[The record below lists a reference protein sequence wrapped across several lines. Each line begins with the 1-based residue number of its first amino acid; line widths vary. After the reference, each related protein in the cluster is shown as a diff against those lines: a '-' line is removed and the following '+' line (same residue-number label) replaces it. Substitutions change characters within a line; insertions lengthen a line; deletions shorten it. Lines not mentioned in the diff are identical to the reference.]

1 MERKSKHTKMGL
13 SRFGKSSIRRTR
25 QTVIFLVEGKNT
37 EPAYFDWLRKQG
49 LVSEKFNLKLRHAE
63 GATSAKNLLS
73 RAKRIRK
80 ENPDAYLCVIL
91 DKDENSDEVLNS
103 LQGWAKKFPEKCKVA
118 ITFPKFEL
126 FLLMHYGDVSGLNTA
141 GAIDS
146 QMEIYQPGYSRKK
159 IPNLE
164 RLSADSV
171 LAALK
176 RAKLAKNQL
185 PERDASQIA
194 DLVEWLIKSDEK

>member
-37 EPAYFDWLRKQG
+37 EPAYFDWLRKQE
-49 LVSEKFNLKLRHAE
+49 LVNEKFNLKLQPAE
-63 GATSAKNLLS
+63 GATSAKGLLS

-80 ENPDAYLCVIL
+80 ENPDAYLRVIL
-91 DKDENSDEVLNS
+91 DKDANSEEILNS
-103 LQGWAKKFPEKCKVA
+103 LQAWAKKFPEKCKVA

-126 FLLMHYGDVSGLNTA
+126 FLLMHYGDVSGVNTA
-141 GAIDS
+141 GGIDR

-159 IPNLE
+159 IPNME
-164 RLSADSV
+164 RLSADNV

-194 DLVEWLIKSDEK
+194 DLVQWLIKADER

>member
-37 EPAYFDWLRKQG
+37 EPAYFDWLRKQE
-49 LVSEKFNLKLRHAE
+49 LVNEKFNLKLQPAE
-63 GATSAKNLLS
+63 GATSAKGLLS

-91 DKDENSDEVLNS
+91 DKDANSEEIRNS
-103 LQGWAKKFPEKCKVA
+103 LQAWAKKFPEKCKVA

-126 FLLMHYGDVSGLNTA
+126 FLLMHYCDVSGLNTA
-141 GAIDS
+141 GAIDR

-159 IPNLE
+159 IPNME
-164 RLSADSV
+164 RLSADNV

-194 DLVEWLIKSDEK
+194 DLVQWLIKADER

>member
-1 MERKSKHTKMGL
+1 MGNPQSAGHAKL
-13 SRFGKSSIRRTR
+13 LF
-25 QTVIFLVEGKNT
+25 FLVEGKNT
-37 EPAYFDWLRKQG
+37 EPAYFDWLRKQE
-49 LVSEKFNLKLRHAE
+49 LVNEKFNLKLQPAE
-63 GATSAKNLLS
+63 GATSAKGLLS

-91 DKDENSDEVLNS
+91 DKDANSEEILNS
-103 LQGWAKKFPEKCKVA
+103 LQAWAKKFPEKCKVA

-141 GAIDS
+141 GAIDR

-159 IPNLE
+159 IPNME
-164 RLSADSV
+164 RLSADNV
-171 LAALK
+171 LDALK

-194 DLVEWLIKSDEK
+194 DLVQWLIKADEQ

>member
-37 EPAYFDWLRKQG
+37 EPAYFDWLRKQE
-49 LVSEKFNLKLRHAE
+49 LVNKKFNLKLQPAE
-63 GATSAKNLLS
+63 GATSAKGLLS

-91 DKDENSDEVLNS
+91 DKDANSEEILNS
-103 LQGWAKKFPEKCKVA
+103 LQAWAKKFPEKCKVA

-126 FLLMHYGDVSGLNTA
+126 FLLMHYCDVSGLNTA
-141 GAIDS
+141 GAIDR

-159 IPNLE
+159 IPNME
-164 RLSADSV
+164 RLSADNV

-194 DLVEWLIKSDEK
+194 DLVQWLIKADER

>member
-37 EPAYFDWLRKQG
+37 EPAYFDWLRKQE
-49 LVSEKFNLKLRHAE
+49 LVNEKFNLKLQPAE
-63 GATSAKNLLS
+63 GATSAKGLLS

-91 DKDENSDEVLNS
+91 DKDANSEEILNS
-103 LQGWAKKFPEKCKVA
+103 LQAWSKKFPEKCKVA

-141 GAIDS
+141 VAIDR

-159 IPNLE
+159 IPNME
-164 RLSADSV
+164 RLSADNV

-194 DLVEWLIKSDEK
+194 DLVQWLIKADER

>member
-1 MERKSKHTKMGL
+1 MSKIGL
-13 SRFGKSSIRRTR
+13 SRFRKSFIRQTR

-37 EPAYFDWLRKQG
+37 EPVYFDWLRNQR
-49 LVSEKFNLKLRHAE
+49 LVNEKFNLKLQHAE
-63 GATSAKNLLS
+63 GATSAKGLLS

-91 DKDENSDEVLNS
+91 DKDANSEEILNS
-103 LQGWAKKFPEKCKVA
+103 LQAWAKKFPEKCKVA

-141 GAIDS
+141 GAIDR

-159 IPNLE
+159 IPNME

-171 LAALK
+171 LDALK

-194 DLVEWLIKSDEK
+194 DLVQWLIKADEQ

>member
-37 EPAYFDWLRKQG
+37 EPAYFDWLRKQE
-49 LVSEKFNLKLRHAE
+49 LVNEKFNLKLQPAE
-63 GATSAKNLLS
+63 GATSAKGLLS

-91 DKDENSDEVLNS
+91 DKDANSEEILNS
-103 LQGWAKKFPEKCKVA
+103 LQAWAKKFPEKCKVA

-126 FLLMHYGDVSGLNTA
+126 FLLMHYCDVSGLNTA
-141 GAIDS
+141 GAIDR

-159 IPNLE
+159 IPNME
-164 RLSADSV
+164 RLSADNV

-194 DLVEWLIKSDEK
+194 DLVQWLIKADER

>member
-37 EPAYFDWLRKQG
+37 EPAYFDWLRKQE
-49 LVSEKFNLKLRHAE
+49 LVNEKFNLKLQPAE
-63 GATSAKNLLS
+63 GATSAKGLLS

-91 DKDENSDEVLNS
+91 DKDANSEEILNS
-103 LQGWAKKFPEKCKVA
+103 LQAWARKFPEKCKVA

-126 FLLMHYGDVSGLNTA
+126 FLLMHYCDVSGLNTA
-141 GAIDS
+141 GAIDR

-159 IPNLE
+159 IPNME
-164 RLSADSV
+164 RLSADNV

-194 DLVEWLIKSDEK
+194 DLVQWLIKADER

>member
-37 EPAYFDWLRKQG
+37 EPAYFDWLRKQE
-49 LVSEKFNLKLRHAE
+49 LVNEKFNLKLQPAE
-63 GATSAKNLLS
+63 GATSAKGLLS

-91 DKDENSDEVLNS
+91 DKDANSEEILNS
-103 LQGWAKKFPEKCKVA
+103 LQAWAKKFPEKCKVA

-126 FLLMHYGDVSGLNTA
+126 FLLMHYCDVSGLNTA
-141 GAIDS
+141 GAIDR
-146 QMEIYQPGYSRKK
+146 QMEMYQPGYSRKK
-159 IPNLE
+159 IPNME
-164 RLSADSV
+164 RLSADNV

-194 DLVEWLIKSDEK
+194 DLVQWLIKADER

>member
-37 EPAYFDWLRKQG
+37 EPAYFDWLRKQE
-49 LVSEKFNLKLRHAE
+49 LVNEKFNLKLQPAE
-63 GATSAKNLLS
+63 GATSAKGLLS

-91 DKDENSDEVLNS
+91 DKDANSEEILNS
-103 LQGWAKKFPEKCKVA
+103 LQAWAKKFPEKCKVA

-126 FLLMHYGDVSGLNTA
+126 FLLMHYGDVSGL
-141 GAIDS
+141 IL
-146 QMEIYQPGYSRKK
+146 QEQ
-159 IPNLE
+159 
-164 RLSADSV
+164 
-171 LAALK
+171 
-176 RAKLAKNQL
+176 
-185 PERDASQIA
+185 
-194 DLVEWLIKSDEK
+194 

>member
-1 MERKSKHTKMGL
+1 MGL

-37 EPAYFDWLRKQG
+37 EPAYFDWLRKQE
-49 LVSEKFNLKLRHAE
+49 LVNEKFNLKLQPAE
-63 GATSAKNLLS
+63 GATSAKGLLS

-91 DKDENSDEVLNS
+91 DKDANSEEILNS
-103 LQGWAKKFPEKCKVA
+103 LQAWAKKFPEKCKVA

-126 FLLMHYGDVSGLNTA
+126 FLLMHYCDVSGLNTA
-141 GAIDS
+141 GAIDR

-159 IPNLE
+159 IPNME
-164 RLSADSV
+164 RLSADNV

-194 DLVEWLIKSDEK
+194 DLVQWLIKADER